1 MNFLSEIYWTIKW
14 KIEDAL
20 YAIKDKLNNHSYEV
34 EPFVGE
40 EYTTELDQAE
50 GISGA
55 WEEKLKKK
63 KKAKKK
69 SAKKGK
75 KSV

>member
-1 MNFLSEIYWTIKW
+1 MFYGWWFNWIQNMNFITDLYFTIKW

-20 YAIKDKLNNHSYEV
+20 FAIKDKFNNEQY

-40 EYTTELDQAE
+40 EYL
-50 GISGA
+50 
-55 WEEKLKKK
+55 EEIEDKPKK

-69 SAKKGK
+69 AKNK
-75 KSV
+75 K

>member
-20 YAIKDKLNNHSYEV
+20 NAIKDKFNNEQYDA
-34 EPFVGE
+34 PFVGE
-40 EYTTELDQAE
+40 EYVVED
-50 GISGA
+50 
-55 WEEKLKKK
+55 KPKK

-69 SAKKGK
+69 SKNKK
-75 KSV
+75 

>member
-1 MNFLSEIYWTIKW
+1 MNFLFEIYWTIKW

-20 YAIKDKLNNHSYEV
+20 NAIKDKYNN

-40 EYTTELDQAE
+40 EVVASWAD
-50 GISGA
+50 
-55 WEEKLKKK
+55 EEIEVKPKK

-69 SAKKGK
+69 SKNKSKK
-75 KSV
+75 

>member
-1 MNFLSEIYWTIKW
+1 MNLITELYWTIKW

-20 YAIKDKLNNHSYEV
+20 YAIKDKFSKEETF

-40 EYTTELDQAE
+40 EYITD
-50 GISGA
+50 I
-55 WEEKLKKK
+55 EEKPKKK
-63 KKAKKK
+63 KSKKK
-69 SAKKGK
+69 SAKKAK

>member
-20 YAIKDKLNNHSYEV
+20 NAIKDKFNNEQYDA
-34 EPFVGE
+34 PFVGE
-40 EYTTELDQAE
+40 EYV
-50 GISGA
+50 
-55 WEEKLKKK
+55 EEVEVKPKK

-69 SAKKGK
+69 SKNKK
-75 KSV
+75 

>member
-20 YAIKDKLNNHSYEV
+20 NAIKDKFNNEQYDA
-34 EPFVGE
+34 PFVGE
-40 EYTTELDQAE
+40 EYV
-50 GISGA
+50 
-55 WEEKLKKK
+55 EEVEDKPKK

-69 SAKKGK
+69 SKNKK
-75 KSV
+75 

>member
-1 MNFLSEIYWTIKW
+1 MNFITELYWTIRW

-20 YAIKDKLNNHSYEV
+20 YSIKDKFNNEQSC

-40 EYTTELDQAE
+40 EYITEIVD
-50 GISGA
+50 
-55 WEEKLKKK
+55 KPKK

-69 SAKKGK
+69 TKNKK
-75 KSV
+75 

>member
-20 YAIKDKLNNHSYEV
+20 NAIKDKFNNEQYDA
-34 EPFVGE
+34 PFVGE
-40 EYTTELDQAE
+40 EYV
-50 GISGA
+50 
-55 WEEKLKKK
+55 EEVEVKPKK

-69 SAKKGK
+69 AKNK
-75 KSV
+75 K

>member
-1 MNFLSEIYWTIKW
+1 MNFLSEIYWNIKW
-14 KIEDAL
+14 KIEDAF

-40 EYTTELDQAE
+40 EY
-50 GISGA
+50 I
-55 WEEKLKKK
+55 EEVETKTKK

-69 SAKKGK
+69 SVKKAK

>member
-20 YAIKDKLNNHSYEV
+20 YAIKDKFNNDKY

-40 EYTTELDQAE
+40 EYIEE
-50 GISGA
+50 V
-55 WEEKLKKK
+55 EEKPKKK
-63 KKAKKK
+63 KTKKK
-69 SAKKGK
+69 SVKKVK

>member
-20 YAIKDKLNNHSYEV
+20 NAIKDKFNNEQYDA
-34 EPFVGE
+34 PFVGE
-40 EYTTELDQAE
+40 EYV
-50 GISGA
+50 
-55 WEEKLKKK
+55 EEVEDKPKK

-69 SAKKGK
+69 AKNK
-75 KSV
+75 K

>member
-20 YAIKDKLNNHSYEV
+20 YAIKDKFNNDKYDA
-34 EPFVGE
+34 PFVGE
-40 EYTTELDQAE
+40 EYV
-50 GISGA
+50 
-55 WEEKLKKK
+55 EEVEVKPKK

-69 SAKKGK
+69 AKNK
-75 KSV
+75 K